1 MATDKFITKNYKWN
15 WVGKKLCSFELGR
28 GRLMVRNNAGW
39 RPYWKS
45 FHQNTLKVQY
55 TTSGQMWQFNFLL
68 NNLHEKFD
76 ETFLNCAHAQHR
88 MDFLR
93 NLTLLY
99 HLNHGVLA
107 FCCILPNTNS
117 LKGVPSLVAF
127 YVLLCWPLKTLI
139 LRTIWILRSPG
150 F

>member
-1 MATDKFITKNYKWN
+1 
-15 WVGKKLCSFELGR
+15 
-28 GRLMVRNNAGW
+28 
-39 RPYWKS
+39 
-45 FHQNTLKVQY
+45 
-55 TTSGQMWQFNFLL
+55 MWQFNFLL

-107 FCCILPNTNS
+107 FCQTQIHS
-117 LKGVPSLVAF
+117 KEFRPSLLFMFCFVDH
-127 YVLLCWPLKTLI
+127 
-139 LRTIWILRSPG
+139 
-150 F
+150 